1 MDKIWSW
8 WDKLNRTGK
17 IAVAGI
23 AIIALYSILNNWW

>member
-17 IAVAGI
+17 IIVAGA
-23 AIIALYSILNNWW
+23 AIVAVYWILNNWW

>member
-17 IAVAGI
+17 IIVAGV
-23 AIIALYSILNNWW
+23 AIVGLYWILNGWM